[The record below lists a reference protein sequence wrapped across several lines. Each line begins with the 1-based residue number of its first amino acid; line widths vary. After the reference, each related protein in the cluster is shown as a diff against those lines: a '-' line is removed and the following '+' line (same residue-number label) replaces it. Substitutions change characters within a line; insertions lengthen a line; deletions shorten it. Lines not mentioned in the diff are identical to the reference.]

1 MSFDPRAYARQ
12 MAGQYGLDPEIFVKM
27 LFAESRFNP
36 NVKPSVVRGKDYV
49 GYGQL
54 GAAAAQDVGITDRF
68 DPKQNIEG
76 SARYLK
82 MQLDEFGSY
91 PLALAAYNAGPQ
103 TVRDKGGIPN
113 YPETQ
118 AYIEKIMG
126 NNSAPSNSSYSSADI
141 GKHMKPA
148 DPNAPYYFAGG
159 SAQARPLD
167 AIGLR
172 GSPNVGAP
180 TSRQRSGVGAGL
192 LDYLFNRNPATGLN
206 PIQNFAAALDP
217 LILPDARMGQAIREQ
232 GLRQAAFDKSE
243 KDKNQTEEF
252 FKKQKG
258 GEVFLQAIKMGV
270 SPTDVFAAWFKT
282 QQGDYVVVG
291 DSLVDRK
298 TGKVIFQDPSS
309 GSGSA
314 VEVMPDGTVR
324 INPDKMKLS
333 DGQKK
338 SMIYSGRMKQAQDV
352 INSVERAGTSL
363 YDSLVNNIPLAGN
376 YLTSPEY
383 KVYSQAKTNFINAVL
398 RDESGAAI
406 GQSEFDAAERQYF
419 PQAGDTDAVIEQK
432 RQNRELAIRLMSA
445 AAGMGGSY
453 AKQQL
458 DEMYKQA
465 TGKDVP
471 ANRSWSNEENWS
483 VSTSKSTETF

>member
-12 MAGQYGLDPEIFVKM
+12 MAAQYGLDPDIFVRM
-27 LFAESRFNP
+27 LQAESSFDP
-36 NVKPSVVRGKDYV
+36 NAKSVVRGKDYV
-49 GYGQL
+49 SYGQL
-54 GAAAAQDVGITDRF
+54 GAAAAQDVGISDRF

-103 TVRDKGGIPN
+103 TVRDKGGMPN

-126 NNSAPSNSSYSSADI
+126 NNSAPSNNVYSSADI
-141 GKHMKPA
+141 GKHMKPVNSNL
-148 DPNAPYYFAGG
+148 PFYFAGG
-159 SAQARPLD
+159 SAQRRPLD

-172 GSPNVGAP
+172 GEPNVGVP

-192 LDYLFNRNPATGLN
+192 LDYLFKRNPATGLN

-217 LILPDARMGQAIREQ
+217 LILPEARMGQAIREQ
-232 GLRQAAFDKSE
+232 GLRQAAFDKAE

-270 SPTDVFAAWFKT
+270 PPTDVFAAWFKT

-291 DSLVDRK
+291 DSLVDRR
-298 TGKVIFQDPSS
+298 TGKVIFQDPS
-309 GSGSA
+309 GGGSA
-314 VEVMPDGTVR
+314 VEIGADGTVR

-338 SMIYSGRMKQAQDV
+338 SMIFSGRMQQAQDV

-363 YDSLVNNIPLAGN
+363 YDSIVNSIPLAGN

-383 KVYSQAKTNFINAVL
+383 KVYSQAKRNFINAIL

-406 GQSEFDAAERQYF
+406 GQSEFDAAEQQYF

-432 RQNRELAIRLMSA
+432 RQNRDLAIRLMSA

-458 DEMYKQA
+458 DEMYKQT
-465 TGKDVP
+465 TGNDVP
-471 ANRSWSNEENWS
+471 TDRSWANEENWKL
-483 VSTSKSTETF
+483 STSKSTETF